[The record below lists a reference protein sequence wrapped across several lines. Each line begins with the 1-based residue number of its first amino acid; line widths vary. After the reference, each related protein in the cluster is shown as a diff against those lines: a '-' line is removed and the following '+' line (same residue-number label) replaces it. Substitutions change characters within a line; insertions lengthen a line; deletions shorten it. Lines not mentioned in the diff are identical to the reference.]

1 VVVPLQTLSVVDAVA
16 ADLRTNLFT
25 GEFQVDRQLTEAEV
39 AATYGVA
46 RPTAKA
52 AIEKLVS
59 EGLLQR
65 RTHKTARVPVM
76 SAEDVRDLYLARSCI
91 ELEVVRRL
99 ARSGASMADA
109 VTANA
114 EVLAADEE
122 ATGGPDII
130 APTAGF
136 HLALVG
142 SLQSP
147 RLDRVFR
154 TVMGEMRLCMAQMRS
169 RKLLRRDLIVEEH
182 WAILACIDNGDAD
195 GAAAAMQAHLINA
208 QNRLVPE
215 LEDGRPAGSPSEPE
229 PRGVTR

>member
-25 GEFQVDRQLTEAEV
+25 GEFRVNRQLTEAEV
-39 AATYGVA
+39 ASTYGVA

-65 RTHKTARVPVM
+65 RTHKTARVPAM
-76 SAEDVRDLYLARSCI
+76 SADDVRDLYLTRACI

-99 ARSGASMADA
+99 ATSGVSIADA
-109 VTANA
+109 MTANA

-122 ATGGPDII
+122 ASGGPDII
-130 APTAGF
+130 GPTTGF

-147 RLDRVFR
+147 RLSRMYR

-169 RKLLRRDLIVEEH
+169 QNLLRRDLIVEEH
-182 WAILACIDNGDAD
+182 WTILERIGKGDAE
-195 GAAAAMQAHLINA
+195 GAAAAMDLHLTNA
-208 QNRLVPE
+208 QNRLVPM
-215 LEDGRPAGSPSEPE
+215 LERGRKSGAS
-229 PRGVTR
+229 VDA

>member
-1 VVVPLQTLSVVDAVA
+1 VVVPLQTLSVVDAVT
-16 ADLRTNLFT
+16 ADLRANLFT
-25 GEFQVDRQLTEAEV
+25 GEFPVDRQLTEAEV

-76 SAEDVRDLYLARSCI
+76 NAADVRDLYLARSCI

-99 ARSGASMADA
+99 AMSGASIAAA
-109 VTANA
+109 VSANA

-122 ATGGPDII
+122 AGGGPDII
-130 APTAGF
+130 AATTGF
-136 HLALVG
+136 HQALVG

-147 RLDRVFR
+147 RLTRVFR

-182 WAILACIDNGDAD
+182 CTILACIGGGDPD
-195 GAAAAMQAHLINA
+195 GAAAAMRAHLINA
-208 QNRLVPE
+208 ENRLVPE
-215 LEDGRPAGSPSEPE
+215 LERGQPA
-229 PRGVTR
+229 VA